1 VSDSGKHLP
10 LDEFDRPDETPRKAA
25 YDLEDV
31 VEGLDRRAF
40 MGVAAMMGAGAAV
53 PKMLRQQ
60 GGQEQPV
67 SKEDLD
73 AMERIMGLEFTDEED
88 EAILRSVNGNLRSYN
103 SLREMDIPLDTEP
116 ALTFDPRPI
125 GFELPTGAS
134 SLEVREPAR
143 VTRPDSEE
151 DLAFA
156 SASRLSRLVQ
166 TGEVSPVELTRLYLE
181 RLQEYDPTLHCV
193 ISLTEERAMA
203 QARRA
208 EEEIVSGIR
217 RGPLHGIPWG
227 AKDLLSA
234 RGYRTT
240 WGAKPYEEQVINYDA
255 TVVERLDE
263 AGAILVAKLTLG
275 ALAMGDWWFGG
286 RTRNPWNPE
295 EGSSGSSAGPAA
307 ATAAGLVGFSI
318 GSETLGSIMSPSA
331 RCGTVGLRPTFGRI
345 SRYGAMALSWSMD
358 KLGPICR
365 CVEDAALVFDA
376 VRGSDGKDPTVV
388 DAPFRWEK
396 PRPLS
401 EMRIG
406 YIPGEFESERMDRK
420 RVKNYADALKVLK
433 DLGADLEPIELPD
446 LPIGSMR
453 LVLNVEASAA
463 FDDLVRSGRVAEL
476 TRQGRGAWPSSFR
489 AARFVPAVE
498 FIRAQRARRI
508 LMNHAD
514 LLMSRYDAFVT
525 PNSSGSLTMTNLTGH
540 PALAVPCGFDEDD
553 DPMVLMITG
562 RLYDEAT
569 ILDIGWQYEQATDWH
584 NRRPDFA

>member
-1 VSDSGKHLP
+1 MHLP
-10 LDEFDRPDETPRKAA
+10 PDEYDRPDETPRKRA
-25 YDLEDV
+25 YDLEDI

-40 MGVAAMMGAGAAV
+40 MGLAAMMGAGAAV
-53 PKMLRQQ
+53 PKVLRQQ

-73 AMERIMGLEFTDEED
+73 AMERIMGLEFSDEED

-125 GFELPTGAS
+125 GFETPTGES
-134 SLEVREPAR
+134 SFEMRESSRIDLPPSDEVA
-143 VTRPDSEE
+143 
-151 DLAFA
+151 AFQ
-156 SASRLSRLVQ
+156 SVSRLSRLIHSRQ
-166 TGEVSPVELTRLYLE
+166 VSPVDLTRLYIE
-181 RLQEYDPTLHCV
+181 RLEEYDPILLCV
-193 ISLTEERAMA
+193 ISMTPERALA

-208 EEEIVSGIR
+208 EEEITAGIS

-227 AKDLLSA
+227 AKDLLA
-234 RGYRTT
+234 TRGYRTT
-240 WGAKPYEEQVINYDA
+240 WGARPYEEQVINYDA

-295 EGSSGSSAGPAA
+295 EGSSGSSAGPAS

-365 CVEDAALVFDA
+365 SVEDAAMVFEA
-376 VRGSDGKDPTVV
+376 VRGSDGRDPTVV

-396 PRPLS
+396 PRPLGR
-401 EMRIG
+401 MKIG
-406 YIPGEFESERMDRK
+406 YIPGEFESERWDRK
-420 RVKNYADALKVLK
+420 RVKTYADALEVLK

-498 FIRAQRARRI
+498 FMRAQRARRI
-508 LMNHAD
+508 LMNHARPAD
-514 LLMSRYDAFVT
+514 VT
-525 PNSSGSLTMTNLTGH
+525 LRRLRHTQLERQPDHDESHRSPGPGG
-540 PALAVPCGFDEDD
+540 AV
-553 DPMVLMITG
+553 
-562 RLYDEAT
+562 RL
-569 ILDIGWQYEQATDWH
+569 
-584 NRRPDFA
+584 